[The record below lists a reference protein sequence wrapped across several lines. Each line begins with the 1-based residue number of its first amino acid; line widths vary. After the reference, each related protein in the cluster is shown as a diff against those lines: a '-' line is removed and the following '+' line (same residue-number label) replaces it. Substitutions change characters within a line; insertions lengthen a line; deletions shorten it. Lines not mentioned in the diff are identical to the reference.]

1 MARTE
6 QNDLL
11 LPGPWTHRD
20 LTANG
25 VRLHVAEAGS
35 GPLVVLLHG
44 FPQFWWAWR
53 HQIPALAEAGYRVV
67 AVDLRGVGSSDK
79 PPRPYDPVTTAGD
92 VAGLVRALGRSQTYV
107 VGHGLGGTVGWMMA
121 ALHPG
126 MVRGLAVLGA
136 AHPRRWRHE
145 IVRSHAQRKASAH
158 IFGSQLPRIPE
169 ARLTRDN
176 AAEVERLM
184 RRWSGPWADTA
195 EFAAAVA
202 VYRSAMQVPQAA
214 YGASEYSRWIVRSLL
229 RPDGYAFLKAMA
241 RRLECP
247 VLQLH
252 GRLDSCVLPETAQG
266 SGAYVNA
273 EYRWQLLDDCGHFPA
288 EEQPKV
294 VTDILRSWLRDG
306 RSDTAAHE

>member
-1 MARTE
+1 MGLTE
-6 QNDLL
+6 QNELL
-11 LPGPWTHRD
+11 RPGPWTHRD

-25 VRLHVAEAGS
+25 VRLHVAEAGH

-53 HQIPALAEAGYRVV
+53 HQITALADAGYRVV

-79 PPRPYDPVTTAGD
+79 PPRPHDPVTTAGD
-92 VAGLVRALGRSQTYV
+92 IAGLVRALGQSQAYL
-107 VGHGLGGTVGWMMA
+107 VGHDLGGMVGWTMA

-158 IFGSQLPRIPE
+158 VFASLLPRLPE
-169 ARLTRDN
+169 ARLTRDD

-184 RRWSGPWADTA
+184 RCWSGSWRDTA
-195 EFAAAVA
+195 DFASAVA
-202 VYRSAMQVPQAA
+202 IYRSAMQVPQAA
-214 YGASEYSRWIVRSLL
+214 YGASEYSRWMVRSLL
-229 RPDGYAFLKAMA
+229 RPDGYTFQKAMR

-252 GRLDSCVLPETAQG
+252 GKLDPCVLPETAHG
-266 SGAYVNA
+266 SGAYVEA
-273 EYRWQLLDDCGHFPA
+273 DYRWQLLDDCGHFPA
-288 EEQPKV
+288 EEQPDT
-294 VTDILRSWLRDG
+294 VTHALLTWLA
-306 RSDTAAHE
+306 TTK